1 MLFTLFD
8 SYQVEPEVIRNMKE
22 LTNCQTE
29 YDLLVIFTP
38 ISDKEFG
45 SVHADHRGNDD
56 MPNLC

>member
-8 SYQVEPEVIRNMKE
+8 SYQVEPEVERNMEE
-22 LTNCQTE
+22 LIDCQTE

-45 SVHADHRGNDD
+45 CVHAEHRGKWWHT
-56 MPNLC
+56 